1 MSLDPNVSVDPLAP
15 TIFHESWW
23 LDIATEGLY
32 SVAEVSENGKVVGR
46 LPYFLFKK
54 MGVAIV
60 DLPTITHFLG
70 PAVIS
75 AKPLRRLEI
84 TKELIDKL
92 PPVSALY
99 IKCHR
104 DVQDVIAFQSAGYS
118 TSVQFTHEIH
128 PQPTDVL
135 WKTVQAK
142 TRRVIRRAS
151 ECHSVST
158 GNDPLAF
165 MQFYRKNI
173 EDRGKTNSIDIN
185 ICTRLI
191 QACLEGDRGRIFEAR
206 DQAGNLASA
215 IFCAWDKSS
224 SYYILTARHPSAHLG
239 ATSLLVWEAISD
251 AAKRGLMFDFDG
263 FDGEGGARFA
273 YNFTSTVA
281 PRFIAMRAS
290 GPLSLIR
297 AAKSVFRK
305 QRNFFFK

>member
-1 MSLDPNVSVDPLAP
+1 M
-15 TIFHESWW
+15 
-23 LDIATEGLY
+23 
-32 SVAEVSENGKVVGR
+32 AEVSENGNVVGR

-151 ECHSVST
+151 ECHSVSA

-191 QACLEGDRGRIFEAR
+191 QACLEGDRGRIFESER
-206 DQAGNLASA
+206 SGWKFGVSNILRLGQVVKLLYTDRP
-215 IFCAWDKSS
+215 SS
-224 SYYILTARHPSAHLG
+224 LSPLGRHKPSG
-239 ATSLLVWEAISD
+239 VGSD
-251 AAKRGLMFDFDG
+251 F
-263 FDGEGGARFA
+263 
-273 YNFTSTVA
+273 
-281 PRFIAMRAS
+281 
-290 GPLSLIR
+290 
-297 AAKSVFRK
+297 
-305 QRNFFFK
+305 